1 MMVIIY
7 VDDIL
12 VVLKDI
18 SIAINYLAKKYVL
31 KEGRMGPTKRYIFAN
46 TWKIQTVNGSVM

>member
-1 MMVIIY
+1 MVIIY

-18 SIAINYLAKKYVL
+18 SIAINYLAQKYVL

-46 TWKIQTVNGSVM
+46 TWKIQTVNGSVL